1 VSGPRARLSRVVT
14 AHSVVVAGL
23 SVAHSLRTRGLRRT
37 LLFAVPGIVIPILGE
52 LLAVRG
58 LKLLR
63 HHARPQAGGV
73 PLAVALGWY
82 NVGYGTFA
90 VMESIMDADGPD
102 DGAKSW
108 VLAPATALAATSL
121 DLLLD
126 PYGLDLGLWE
136 WNCDGRYAA
145 EVRGPNDKRGVPLLN
160 YAGWI
165 ALVTSVAL
173 MCRRLDP
180 EHNTPNAAAAG
191 RGAALLLLSYYLPTA
206 AWALEQRR
214 PKYLIYSAPFA
225 LALWLAG
232 RE

>member
-1 VSGPRARLSRVVT
+1 VSGSRLSRVVT

-23 SVAHSLRTRGLRRT
+23 SVAHSLRTRGVRRT
-37 LLFAVPGIVIPILGE
+37 LSFAAPGIVIPILGE
-52 LLAVRG
+52 LLAVKG
-58 LKLLR
+58 LKVLR

-90 VMESIMDADGPD
+90 VMESIMDAADPD
-102 DGAKSW
+102 VGESW
-108 VLAPATALAATSL
+108 ILAPATALAATSL

-136 WNCDGRYAA
+136 WSRDGRYAA
-145 EVRGPNDKRGVPLLN
+145 EVRGPNDRRGVPLLN

-165 ALVTSVAL
+165 SLVTSVTLA
-173 MCRRLDP
+173 CRRLDP
-180 EHNTPNAAAAG
+180 EHNAPNAAAAG
-191 RGAALLLLSYYLPTA
+191 RGAALLLLSYYLPAA
-206 AWALEQRR
+206 AWALERRR

-225 LALWLAG
+225 LALWLGG